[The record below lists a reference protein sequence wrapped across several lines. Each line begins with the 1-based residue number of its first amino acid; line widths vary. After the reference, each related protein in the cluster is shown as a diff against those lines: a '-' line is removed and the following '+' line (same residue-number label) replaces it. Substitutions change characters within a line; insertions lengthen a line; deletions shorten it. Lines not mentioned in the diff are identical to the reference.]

1 MRNCTHTLHYTKKLL
16 HKYIKQKVTD
26 DKHKTAESVFSLL
39 RPYRKSVIL
48 LTSLSVA
55 ASGLGLII
63 PKLIARAIDSY
74 VRNEFDLILFATE
87 FFVLNFVIYILM
99 YIQNIVQVYTSER
112 VAKDVRNTLAEKIS
126 EQSYAFVEQV
136 TPAKLLTN
144 LTSDIDAIKTF
155 IGQAIASVI
164 SAIVIVIGASVLLL
178 TINWKL
184 ALAVLSIV
192 PLIGFIFFYIF
203 RSVKELMKESR
214 EVIDWLNK
222 VINESVL
229 GAALVRV
236 LNSQKRELDKF
247 ILANTKAREVS
258 LKIISKFATL
268 IPVIMF
274 IGNIAVL
281 IILFLGGYFVI
292 GETMSLGD
300 FAAFTSYIGLL
311 IFPIIIIG
319 VMGNMIS
326 QAQASYNRIQ
336 EILHAPKDASQGTI
350 KKELLGQIEFKE
362 VNVEYGEKKVLKQVS
377 FTVAPRSKVAI
388 IGPTAAGKTQILHLL
403 TQLISP
409 TRGQV
414 VIDGVAI
421 NDYDPETLHTQIGF
435 VFQDS
440 IILNLTLRENINFGG
455 QASEDTINKAIDTAE
470 LGDLIATLPDGLDT
484 IISERGS
491 SLSGGQKQRIMLAR
505 ALSLNP
511 RILLLDDFTARVDN
525 KTEAKILNN
534 LAKQYPDVTLVS
546 VTQKIASIE
555 HYDQIILLMEGEI
568 VASGS
573 HTLLLATSPE
583 YVQIC
588 DSQKS
593 TNQYE

>member
-1 MRNCTHTLHYTKKLL
+1 M
-16 HKYIKQKVTD
+16 KQKVTD

>member
-1 MRNCTHTLHYTKKLL
+1 M
-16 HKYIKQKVTD
+16 KQELKEHEE
-26 DKHKTAESVFSLL
+26 KSPKSVFSLL
-39 RPYRKSVIL
+39 RPYRKAVVL
-48 LTSLSVA
+48 LASLSVI

-63 PKLIARAIDSY
+63 PKFIAKAIDSY
-74 VRNEFDLILFATE
+74 VRNDFIVSRFATE
-87 FFVLNFVIYILM
+87 FFILNFVIYVVT
-99 YIQNIVQVYTSER
+99 YVQNIVQVYTSER

-126 EQSYAFVEQV
+126 EQSYAFVERV

-164 SAIVIVIGASVLLL
+164 SAIVIVIGASILLL

-184 ALAVLSIV
+184 ALAVLAIV
-192 PLIGFIFFYIF
+192 PLIAFIFFYIF
-203 RSVKELMKESR
+203 SSVKELMKESR

-229 GAALVRV
+229 GASLVRV

-247 ILANTKAREVS
+247 IEANVKAREVS
-258 LKIISKFATL
+258 LHIIGKFATL

-274 IGNIAVL
+274 IANIAVL
-281 IILFLGGYFVI
+281 IILVLGGYFVI
-292 GETMSLGD
+292 GKTMSLGD
-300 FAAFTSYIGLL
+300 FTAFMSYISLL

-336 EILHAPKDASQGTI
+336 EILDAPEDMPQGTI
-350 KKELLGQIEFKE
+350 KKELVGNIEFKQ
-362 VNVEYGEKKVLKQVS
+362 VDIQYGEKRALKQVS
-377 FTVAPRSKVAI
+377 FTIAPRSKVAI
-388 IGPTAAGKTQILHLL
+388 IGPTAAGKTQIIHTLI
-403 TQLISP
+403 QLISP
-409 TRGQV
+409 TSGEIR
-414 VIDGVAI
+414 IDGVAI
-421 NDYDPETLHTQIGF
+421 GGYDPESLHKQVGF

-455 QASEDTINKAIDTAE
+455 NATEDELQKAIDTAE
-470 LGDLIATLPDGLDT
+470 LGDLITTLPEGLDT
-484 IISERGS
+484 VVSERGS

-511 RILLLDDFTARVDN
+511 KILLLDDFTARVDN
-525 KTEAKILNN
+525 KTEAKILSN
-534 LAKQYPDVTLVS
+534 LTRNYPDVTLVS

-555 HYDQIILLMEGEI
+555 QYDQIILLMEGEV
-568 VASGS
+568 VATGT
-573 HTLLLATSPE
+573 HAALLATSPE

-588 DSQKS
+588 ESQKS
-593 TNQYE
+593 TSQYE